1 MTDPDTWRAQQYLH
15 HSSLQ
20 AAMADEVIALLTLR
34 GDERVLDLGC
44 GDGRISARIA
54 QRLPRGS
61 LLGVDASRD
70 MIAFAQSHA
79 DAPAATNLA
88 FALADAR
95 ALAFEPEFDG
105 VVSFNAL
112 HWVPDLAP
120 ALRGIR
126 DALKPRGWA
135 QLRLVTQGP
144 VTSLEDV
151 AETVRRQAPW
161 VRRFDGFV
169 DPYLRATAEQVAAL
183 APDAR
188 LQVIDR
194 HTRLRAW
201 DFKTREAFFGFCNAG
216 FHAWTHGLPEPEQAR
231 FVTDV
236 MEQYLAGATRGA
248 DDRFVFRFF
257 YQTDLRLERGA
268 AP

>member
-1 MTDPDTWRAQQYLH
+1 MKQLIPHVR
-15 HSSLQ
+15 
-20 AAMADEVIALLTLR
+20 EVGA
-34 GDERVLDLGC
+34 GKRVLDLGC
-44 GDGRISARIA
+44 GDGRISAGIA

-70 MIAFAQSHA
+70 MIGFAQSHA
-79 DAPAATNLA
+79 AAPGATNLA

-95 ALAFEPEFDG
+95 AG
-105 VVSFNAL
+105 VRGRVRRRGLVQRAAL
-112 HWVPDLAP
+112 GARSGTGIARHSQCAEAARLGP
-120 ALRGIR
+120 AQARH
-126 DALKPRGWA
+126 P
-135 QLRLVTQGP
+135 GP
-144 VTSLEDV
+144 VTSLEEG

-161 VRRFDGFV
+161 VQRFDGFT
-169 DPYLRATAEQVAAL
+169 DPYLCATAERVAAL
-183 APDAR
+183 APEAG

-231 FVTDV
+231 FVADV
-236 MEQYLAGATRGA
+236 LEPYLAGASGGA
-248 DDRFVFRFF
+248 DDRFVFRF

-268 AP
+268 TP